1 MERSGKRNDM
11 FLLFET
17 SSSVI
22 HYFTD
27 SYFCA
32 CDHCRISTVLDRLI
46 NYLFHAFVIIRLT
59 PCQIRIQ
66 NS

>member
-27 SYFCA
+27 IF
-32 CDHCRISTVLDRLI
+32 VLVV
-46 NYLFHAFVIIRLT
+46 AVG
-59 PCQIRIQ
+59 
-66 NS
+66 